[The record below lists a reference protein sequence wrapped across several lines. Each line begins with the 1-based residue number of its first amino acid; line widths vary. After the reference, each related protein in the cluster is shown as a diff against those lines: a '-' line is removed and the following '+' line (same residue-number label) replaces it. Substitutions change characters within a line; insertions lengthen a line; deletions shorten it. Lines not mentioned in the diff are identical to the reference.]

1 MNGTKIFLKKKKTK
15 SSNTLVSGID
25 IFLMNKKKKRQ
36 CGRKRYENLLYFK
49 NNYSIMQYTFFCFL
63 DFYRW
68 PQVTPQD
75 ENFLNICFIDLSL
88 RYKKNPK
95 MLEIL

>member
-36 CGRKRYENLLYFK
+36 CGRKRYENLYFK